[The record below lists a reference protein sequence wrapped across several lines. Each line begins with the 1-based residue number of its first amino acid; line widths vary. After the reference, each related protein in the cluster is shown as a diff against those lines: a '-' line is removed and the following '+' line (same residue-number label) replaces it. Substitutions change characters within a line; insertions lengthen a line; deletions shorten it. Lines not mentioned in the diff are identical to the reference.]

1 MKTTQ
6 ASQPQPTA
14 LRVAAVMTP
23 RPVTCHPDDH
33 LLDAAARMEQNR
45 VRHLP
50 VVDGRG
56 ALLGMLSDRDVRDAI
71 GDPSRWMEDTDT
83 QLEELRVS
91 GAMSSPALTIG
102 VDRPLSEAIQY
113 LVDREVGAL
122 PVVDHKGIL
131 AGILSYIDVLK
142 VFRGPPPEPPPV
154 AA

>member
-23 RPVTCHPDDH
+23 RPVTCHPDDY

-71 GDPSRWMEDTDT
+71 GDPARWMEDSDT
-83 QLEELRVS
+83 RLEDLRVG
-91 GAMSSPALTIG
+91 GAMSTPALTIS

-113 LVDREVGAL
+113 LVDREVSAL

-131 AGILSYIDVLK
+131 AGILSYIDILK
-142 VFRGPPPEPPPV
+142 AFRGPPPEPPI